1 MDLSPFVVTLLAVS
15 LPLLALLVAAA
26 WLAARRVERVRL
38 VGRDGRTLA
47 EVVIGGPPERG

>member
-47 EVVIGGPPERG
+47 EVVIGGPPGRG